1 MFRLLA
7 SFYLVIALAAGGAT
21 READSRVRVPLWT
34 DGPAP
39 IEAAHLEVQVDG
51 RPAPILA
58 LHGPEDPLLLLVVF
72 DLVAD
77 LNEADL
83 ARDGL
88 LAALREAG
96 PNVFVGVL
104 RAQDGLQVLL
114 DPTND
119 RDAIAQ
125 AVLSFPVSGRPG
137 LLETLETMSRLA
149 DAILE
154 KSGVRI
160 AVYYITDSNIYSYRE
175 DFTNPVINWSDS
187 GDLSRRFPEG
197 LVRDRIS
204 KLAAK
209 LSATQT
215 PLFITHVEYRS
226 DRLNEAYQNGLM
238 QIASLTGGQ
247 ATFCRSNAEI
257 QPAIASMMRT
267 ILSHHGLD
275 LKVPAKAADNVA
287 IKIESQNGSVTHRTR
302 MRIKRK

>member
-1 MFRLLA
+1 VLRLL
-7 SFYLVIALAAGGAT
+7 SSLLLVVALAAGGAG
-21 READSRVRVPLWT
+21 RDQDAPIRIPLWSE
-34 DGPAP
+34 GSAP
-39 IEAAHLEVQVDG
+39 VEAAHLQAQVDG
-51 RPAPILA
+51 RPAPILR
-58 LHGPEDPLLLLVVF
+58 LHGPEDPLMLLVVL

-83 ARDGL
+83 ARDAL
-88 LAALREAG
+88 IAALREAG
-96 PNVFVGVL
+96 PNVYVGVL
-104 RAQDGLQVLL
+104 RAQDGLRVLL
-114 DPTND
+114 DPTTD

-154 KSGVRI
+154 KAGVRI
-160 AVYYITDSNIYSYRE
+160 AIYYITDSNIYSYRE

-215 PLFITHVEYRS
+215 PLFITHVEYRT

-238 QIASLTGGQ
+238 QIASVTGGQ
-247 ATFCRSNAEI
+247 AAFCRSNADI
-257 QPAIASMMRT
+257 QPAIASMIKT
-267 ILSHHGLD
+267 ILSHYSLD
-275 LKVPAKAADNVA
+275 LKMPANAAENVA
-287 IKIESQNGSVTHRTR
+287 IKIESQNGAVTHRTR
-302 MRIKRK
+302 MRIKRE

>member
-1 MFRLLA
+1 VLRLL
-7 SFYLVIALAAGGAT
+7 SSLLLLVALAPGAP
-21 READSRVRVPLWT
+21 READIPIRIPLWS

-39 IEAAHLEVQVDG
+39 VEAADLQVQVNG
-51 RPAPILA
+51 RPAPILG
-58 LHGPEDPLLLLVVF
+58 LRGPEDPLMLLVVL

-88 LAALREAG
+88 LAALRVAG

-104 RAQDGLQVLL
+104 RAQDGLRVLL

-154 KSGVRI
+154 RAGVRI
-160 AVYYITDSNIYSYRE
+160 AFYYITDSNIYSYRE

-215 PLFITHVEYRS
+215 PLFITHVEYRT

-247 ATFCRSNAEI
+247 AVFCRSNAEI
-257 QPAIASMMRT
+257 QPAIASMIRT
-267 ILSHHGLD
+267 ILSHYGLD
-275 LKVPAKAADNVA
+275 LKVPANAADNVA
-287 IKIESQNGSVTHRTR
+287 IKIESQNGTVTHRTR
-302 MRIKRK
+302 MRIKR

>member
-1 MFRLLA
+1 VLRRLSSLL
-7 SFYLVIALAAGGAT
+7 LVVALAAGGAA
-21 READSRVRVPLWT
+21 REGDIPIRVPLWS
-34 DGPAP
+34 DGPTP
-39 IEAAHLEVQVDG
+39 IEAAHLQVQVDG
-51 RPAPILA
+51 RPAPILG
-58 LHGPEDPLLLLVVF
+58 LHGPQDPLMLLVVL

-83 ARDGL
+83 ARDAL
-88 LAALREAG
+88 IAALREAG
-96 PNVFVGVL
+96 PNVYVGVL
-104 RAQDGLQVLL
+104 RAQDGLRVLL

-119 RDAIAQ
+119 HDAVAQ
-125 AVLSFPVSGRPG
+125 AILSFPVSGRPG

-154 KSGVRI
+154 KARVRI
-160 AVYYITDSNIYSYRE
+160 AIYYITDSNIYSYRE

-215 PLFITHVEYRS
+215 PLFITHVEYRT

-238 QIASLTGGQ
+238 QIASVTGGQ
-247 ATFCRSNAEI
+247 AAFCRSNADI
-257 QPAIASMMRT
+257 QPAIASMIKT
-267 ILSHHGLD
+267 ILSHYSLD
-275 LKVPAKAADNVA
+275 LKMPANAAENVA
-287 IKIESQNGSVTHRTR
+287 IKIESQNGAVTHRTR
-302 MRIKRK
+302 MRIKRE